1 MNTIEVMLEA
11 VESAQSLLRGLDY
24 ADGPVYQQ
32 LTKAIALG
40 EAELRREPELCAVCG
55 EGKASLIV
63 LRTCDNCNSE
73 YAGKYEM
80 DLAKKLRE
88 EIK

>member
-1 MNTIEVMLEA
+1 MSAIQVMLEA
-11 VESAQSLLRGLDY
+11 LKETKLRADFGYYLSRKLD
-24 ADGPVYQQ
+24 
-32 LTKAIALG
+32 KAIAAG
-40 EAELRREPELCAVCG
+40 EAELRRGPELCAVCG
-55 EGKASLIV
+55 EGKATFIV